1 MATFI
6 LIGLLAII
14 AYELFIFIKYPPGIW
29 PNAGNTVKRQVSE
42 ETAEEDCAIIGHST
56 FNMSDQLRRMEVRQ
70 AEEERKSA
78 VVRGE
83 MTEVTTKYTM
93 FNKKGYPIRGTVTI
107 QIRQGDGS
115 AEAKESAADG
125 TVENKK

>member
-56 FNMSDQLRRMEVRQ
+56 FNMSDQLRRKNGKLQSFEVR
-70 AEEERKSA
+70 
-78 VVRGE
+78 
-83 MTEVTTKYTM
+83 
-93 FNKKGYPIRGTVTI
+93 
-107 QIRQGDGS
+107 
-115 AEAKESAADG
+115 
-125 TVENKK
+125 